1 MSMACRPTLPVDTSF
16 LRDQAHRCTRLARA
30 CPHAPTALE
39 LEALGVELMVK
50 AGEVKEALADWV
62 SAE

>member
-1 MSMACRPTLPVDTSF
+1 MSMVPRPTLPVDTSF

-30 CPHAPTALE
+30 CPHAQTALE

-50 AGEVKEALADWV
+50 AGEVEEALADWV
-62 SAE
+62 NVD

>member
-1 MSMACRPTLPVDTSF
+1 MPTASRPKLSVDPSF
-16 LRDQAHRCTRLARA
+16 LRAQAHRCTRLARD
-30 CPHAPTALE
+30 CPHSPTALE

-50 AGEVKEALADWV
+50 AREVDDALADWT